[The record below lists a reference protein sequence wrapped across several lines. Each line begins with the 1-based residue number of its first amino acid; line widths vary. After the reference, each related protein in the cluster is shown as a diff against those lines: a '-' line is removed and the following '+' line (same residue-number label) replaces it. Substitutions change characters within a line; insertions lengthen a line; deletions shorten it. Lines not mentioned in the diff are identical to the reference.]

1 MHVLSPQPIGPF
13 ATRGEYHHTKLYD
26 GSELPAA
33 SPHRRFRFRWFMRR
47 VAHV

>member
-26 GSELPAA
+26 GSELPAS
-33 SPHRRFRFRWFMRR
+33 SPQRRCRFRWFMRR
-47 VAHV
+47 EAQA